1 MSDRLSLVIAVGAVL
16 LIGADLALLQ
26 TGAALFVL
34 RKLTDVV
41 EYLAFW
47 R

>member
-1 MSDRLSLVIAVGAVL
+1 MSDRFVL
-16 LIGADLALLQ
+16 ILAL
-26 TGAALFVL
+26 ALFGAILADMLFNGGSIVFFL
-34 RKLTDVV
+34 LLKLTDLV

>member
-1 MSDRLSLVIAVGAVL
+1 MSDRLGPLLISSAAL
-16 LIGADLALLQ
+16 LIGADLMLLQ
-26 TGAALFVL
+26 TGAALFL
-34 RKLTDVV
+34 ARKLTDLV

>member
-1 MSDRLSLVIAVGAVL
+1 MSNLTNLILGGLVLAFIAIDVLIVHSGA
-16 LIGADLALLQ
+16 
-26 TGAALFVL
+26 TLFLL
-34 RKLTDVV
+34 RKLTDLV